1 MWFEKLTGFCEE
13 SPLQVRKNLSVNGNI
28 LKSHINAK
36 EYFYGLLQI
45 PSLSE
50 LRNRV
55 NDIETRNIKIS
66 IREIVAK
73 T

>member
-1 MWFEKLTGFCEE
+1 M
-13 SPLQVRKNLSVNGNI
+13 SVNGNI

-36 EYFYGLLQI
+36 EYFCGLLQI

-66 IREIVAK
+66 IREIVANVQDLHTQK
-73 T
+73 ANAVTLRLNRTGD

>member
-36 EYFYGLLQI
+36 EYFYGLLQT
-45 PSLSE
+45 P
-50 LRNRV
+50 
-55 NDIETRNIKIS
+55 
-66 IREIVAK
+66 
-73 T
+73 